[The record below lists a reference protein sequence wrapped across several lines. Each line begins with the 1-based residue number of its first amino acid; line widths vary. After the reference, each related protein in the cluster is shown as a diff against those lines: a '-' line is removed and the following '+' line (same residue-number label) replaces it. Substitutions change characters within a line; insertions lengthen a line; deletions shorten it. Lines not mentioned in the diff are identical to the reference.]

1 MRSVLEFDSYN
12 HVLSNLG
19 FDSGNMYREAD
30 VLVNLELAEQLKRN
44 NLSFY
49 RQLKEKKEAIIVRFT
64 GFRERSSGGHNG
76 RSDELFVIFDTVELV
91 YPVERLVFDQVPDAK
106 ELLEKEYKVFVRKVI
121 EGKNRVILGDNQ
133 EDTRKKAIELINT
146 KLEAGE
152 ELYLR
157 GNIID
162 LQRDTPMGGN
172 FMAALVNIEGLGIL
186 GIIPI
191 KKWSVGYSPLETFRG
206 IVRNNTNAIVNFKVL
221 QEGWIKYGNGT
232 RRVFICSR
240 EAYLTKIGYNPWK
253 IVCKTLSVRSVVKV
267 RIVEEG
273 KTAGAFFGA
282 LDGISDFNMLCYI
295 DDNGKLSLKDIQ
307 IGKYYYGYVQKMDS
321 KKKYMRVRLT
331 EPAEQG
337 SDLKISSTL
346 AVAQK

>member
-1 MRSVLEFDSYN
+1 MSLEGLTGSQKAAVLLITLGPERSADIFKHLKEEEIEELTLEIANTRSVSPEIKEE
-12 HVLSNLG
+12 VLSE
-19 FDSGNMYREAD
+19 FYQ
-30 VLVNLELAEQLKRN
+30 VCLAQQYIAE
-44 NLSFY
+44 
-49 RQLKEKKEAIIVRFT
+49 
-64 GFRERSSGGHNG
+64 GG
-76 RSDELFVIFDTVELV
+76 IA
-91 YPVERLVFDQVPDAK
+91 YAK

-282 LDGISDFNMLCYI
+282 HDGISDFNMLCYI